1 MTEDQDKELE
11 QYLEGDSKP
20 SRAYAELGDE
30 TPPPELDARILAAA
44 EREVKVTGIDAQRS
58 PPFKAFAWAAIVV
71 LSFSLVLNIVFDEAV
86 REPVGEFNG
95 ILEQAQT
102 PAVLD
107 EVRKQEQM
115 PAASAE
121 AKVRRDQPVE
131 FSTNGDFDEGDL
143 DASNDEV
150 RARKELALSA
160 RKRESSVERQ
170 VLRRMEVMPEERRLT
185 VAAPPAAARQL
196 SQDAF
201 LREQIVAVL
210 EDYSAQLSTL
220 ALSSEAAARV
230 DDGTKELD
238 AESKVVGDPEAELA
252 NIIDAFNA
260 NRDDEAF
267 AKLVEFREAWP
278 GHPVTLALAE
288 RGL

>member
-1 MTEDQDKELE
+1 MTDDQDKELE

-20 SRAYAELGDE
+20 SSAYAELGDE

-86 REPVGEFNG
+86 REPVAEFNG

-107 EVRKQEQM
+107 EVRKLEQM

-185 VAAPPAAARQL
+185 ATTRQL

-230 DDGTKELD
+230 DDSTTELD

>member
-1 MTEDQDKELE
+1 MTDDQDKELE

-86 REPVGEFNG
+86 REPVAEFNG

-107 EVRKQEQM
+107 EVRKLEQM

-185 VAAPPAAARQL
+185 ATTRQL
-196 SQDAF
+196 SQDAL

-230 DDGTKELD
+230 DDSTTELD

-278 GHPVTLALAE
+278 GHAVTLALAE

>member
-1 MTEDQDKELE
+1 
-11 QYLEGDSKP
+11 
-20 SRAYAELGDE
+20 
-30 TPPPELDARILAAA
+30 
-44 EREVKVTGIDAQRS
+44 
-58 PPFKAFAWAAIVV
+58 
-71 LSFSLVLNIVFDEAV
+71 
-86 REPVGEFNG
+86 
-95 ILEQAQT
+95 
-102 PAVLD
+102 
-107 EVRKQEQM
+107 
-115 PAASAE
+115 
-121 AKVRRDQPVE
+121 
-131 FSTNGDFDEGDL
+131 
-143 DASNDEV
+143 
-150 RARKELALSA
+150 
-160 RKRESSVERQ
+160 
-170 VLRRMEVMPEERRLT
+170 MPEERRLT
-185 VAAPPAAARQL
+185 ATTRQL

-230 DDGTKELD
+230 DDSTTELD